1 MGHVPAS
8 AINNNLGF
16 CHKREKRVHS
26 RFRIDAKL
34 FFVVGVMSAG
44 AKKNVSNGFPGVG
57 RESWMMSE
65 LVFFHVTFHPVS
77 VRFVVG
83 VFLEAMWALEVLVD
97 GSRENGLV
105 TATLYTNDNLL
116 NRV

>member
-1 MGHVPAS
+1 
-8 AINNNLGF
+8 
-16 CHKREKRVHS
+16 
-26 RFRIDAKL
+26 
-34 FFVVGVMSAG
+34 
-44 AKKNVSNGFPGVG
+44 
-57 RESWMMSE
+57 MMSE